1 MGQVKPWQVVVI
13 IAAIAAVG
21 VSVYLSFGGDGAV
34 EQASEM
40 TVVDIT
46 TGELYTLP
54 LSKTK
59 AIIMPAT
66 NPATGKRTLFPVAKR
81 EDGTWSV
88 SRRDLELL
96 PLAEGE
102 PKALADRKS
111 GQVNVTSET
120 PKKAG

>member
-1 MGQVKPWQVVVI
+1 MGQVKPWQVVLI

-21 VSVYLSFGGDGAV
+21 VSVYLSFGGDGPV

-46 TGELYTLP
+46 TGDLYVLR

-59 AIIMPAT
+59 AIIMPAP
-66 NPATGKRTLFPVAKR
+66 NPETGKRTLFPVAKR
-81 EDGTWSV
+81 EDGKWSV

-111 GQVNVTSET
+111 GHVNVTSET